1 MLSYL
6 YNFVCTS
13 SFSIFRI
20 LHGQIIVWN
29 LKLSCKTAKLLSKLP
44 FKSQQIA
51 VQKSWSKC
59 SGSRR
64 KSIWKETFPNS
75 FINFKTS
82 ECELDEI
89 LFELSIKLV
98 CLKWN
103 QPGESFFC
111 IKPSYMDFIAEKES
125 ILLLYI
131 PFCGPSLWPKFA
143 AKIHFHARIGAL
155 DWMVNRRM
163 SLNIKY
169 FFLA

>member
-64 KSIWKETFPNS
+64 KSIWKETFPKS

-82 ECELDEI
+82 EYEVDEI

-103 QPGESFFC
+103 QPGESFLNLA
-111 IKPSYMDFIAEKES
+111 IWT
-125 ILLLYI
+125 LLLKKKAFCCCTS
-131 PFCGPSLWPKFA
+131 PFVIRHYNLNLQRRYTSMLVSEHLIEWL
-143 AKIHFHARIGAL
+143 IGE
-155 DWMVNRRM
+155 WVWT
-163 SLNIKY
+163 LNICR
-169 FFLA
+169 LA